1 PGSGEPGIASGS
13 GRSETGVAGPEIRAS
28 CFPLLPSMNSGS
40 PERFAMSTPQPP
52 AGSTDRTYILRIY
65 VAAPGTPVQP
75 PGADSAQRAAA
86 GHVYFSVSDGSEER
100 GYGFSP
106 SESGTRGPGH
116 GVRDEHRAYQGP
128 AYIRTMEISKAQYDS
143 LQMYGGAAVHDDER

>member
-1 PGSGEPGIASGS
+1 
-13 GRSETGVAGPEIRAS
+13 
-28 CFPLLPSMNSGS
+28 MNSGS
-40 PERFAMSTPQPP
+40 PERFAMSKPQPP

-75 PGADSAQRAAA
+75 PGADSAQRSAA

-106 SESGTRGPGH
+106 IESGTRGPGH
-116 GVRDEHRAYQGP
+116 VVRDEHRAYQEP

-143 LQMYGGAAVHDDER
+143 LQMYERRPSTMTSGTSAFNTTGRPTAASTSPGAR